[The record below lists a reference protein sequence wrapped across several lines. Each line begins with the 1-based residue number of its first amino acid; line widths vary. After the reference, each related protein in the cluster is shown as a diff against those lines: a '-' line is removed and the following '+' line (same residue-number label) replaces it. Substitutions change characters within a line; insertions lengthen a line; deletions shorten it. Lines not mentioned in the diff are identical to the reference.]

1 MTELLMPR
9 PTTLAGHPPQTAAA
23 TVENRWSGA
32 EENFE
37 LLADYGQLCKLGSTG
52 SAYHRPRTWMGSAGR
67 PCADDIGGPQ
77 PLNGH
82 LYNLII
88 AGDT

>member
-9 PTTLAGHPPQTAAA
+9 PTTLAGHPPQTAGAYRR
-23 TVENRWSGA
+23 NRWSGA

-37 LLADYGQLCKLGSTG
+37 HLAGYGQLYKLGSTG
-52 SAYHRPRTWMGSAGR
+52 SAYHRPWTWMGSAGR
-67 PCADDIGGPQ
+67 PCAVDIGGPQ
-77 PLNGH
+77 PLNGQ

>member
-1 MTELLMPR
+1 MTELLSASTAR
-9 PTTLAGHPPQTAAA
+9 LAGQAAA
-23 TVENRWSGA
+23 TVENRARGA
-32 EENFE
+32 EDNLE
-37 LLADYGQLCKLGSTG
+37 LLAEYGHLCKLESTG
-52 SAYHRPRTWMGSAGR
+52 NAYNRPRTWMGSAGR